1 MILRDLY
8 AALSYGNFNYDLEL
22 YENNNDVRLKGPI
35 QAYLDAEVIGIRSYK
50 ISRERMDSTGE
61 FTFATVWYT
70 TIIFEV
76 CLRCI

>member
-1 MILRDLY
+1 MILRDLC
-8 AALSYGNFNYDLEL
+8 AVLSYGIFNYDLEL

-50 ISRERMDSTGE
+50 ISRERVDAIGE
-61 FTFATVWYT
+61 SSFTTVWYT

>member
-1 MILRDLY
+1 MILKDLY
-8 AALSYGNFNYDLEL
+8 TALSYGKFNYDLEL
-22 YENNNDVRLKGPI
+22 YENNKDVRLKGPI

-61 FTFATVWYT
+61 SAFATVWYT

-76 CLRCI
+76 CLRGI